1 LGKTATHRAQTRV
14 CAFHLTSIGSFTLY
28 HKFLVMKK
36 TLSTAIAILFL
47 VSTGILLPA
56 GWWLLSK
63 SRVKNQQ

>member
-1 LGKTATHRAQTRV
+1 
-14 CAFHLTSIGSFTLY
+14 
-28 HKFLVMKK
+28 MKK